1 VTGDLCRPILR
12 SIIYARNYRRGT
24 GPLFAPPRRSY
35 PRETEDRARRG
46 ETILKLV
53 KKSLLFLLPTGAMTF
68 AITTQFGSVQA
79 QQASGAGQ
87 NDVTAIDTL
96 LDPDATM
103 MSHAKAANAQL
114 LQHFPKGFTL
124 GGVHAP
130 HITML
135 QRFVKTADLPK
146 VYAAAD
152 KAIANANPTSWKLTA
167 HKYDHIGE
175 AKMGNEIV
183 GVGNILVKPTP
194 ELLKL
199 QQELAG
205 AIKPFA
211 APTGTPA
218 AFVTI
223 PQAPNISED
232 LIHYVSVFAP
242 DHSGA
247 HYVPH
252 VSIGVG
258 TIDFWRPLAPRRL
271 STSRS
276 LPPEH
281 TSITWEN
288 TAPQ

>member
-1 VTGDLCRPILR
+1 M
-12 SIIYARNYRRGT
+12 
-24 GPLFAPPRRSY
+24 
-35 PRETEDRARRG
+35 
-46 ETILKLV
+46 KLIE
-53 KKSLLFLLPTGAMTF
+53 KSLLFLLLFGAMMV
-68 AITTQFGSVQA
+68 AITMHSASVRA
-79 QQASGAGQ
+79 QQASAAGQ
-87 NDVTAIDTL
+87 NDVTAIDIL

-103 MSHAKAANAQL
+103 MQHAKAANAQL

-167 HKYDHIGE
+167 YKYDHIGE
-175 AKMGNEIV
+175 AKMGNEVV

-199 QQELAG
+199 QQELAD
-205 AIKPFA
+205 AIKPFE
-211 APTGTPA
+211 APTGTSA
-218 AFVTI
+218 AFVTT
-223 PQAPNISED
+223 PQAPHISED
-232 LIHYVSVFAP
+232 LIHYVSVFVP
-242 DHSGA
+242 DHSGD

-258 TIDFWRPLAPRRL
+258 TIDFLTTFSSAPFDDFTFSPAGASVYHLGEYGTAMKKLHSVPLK
-271 STSRS
+271 
-276 LPPEH
+276 
-281 TSITWEN
+281 
-288 TAPQ
+288 Q